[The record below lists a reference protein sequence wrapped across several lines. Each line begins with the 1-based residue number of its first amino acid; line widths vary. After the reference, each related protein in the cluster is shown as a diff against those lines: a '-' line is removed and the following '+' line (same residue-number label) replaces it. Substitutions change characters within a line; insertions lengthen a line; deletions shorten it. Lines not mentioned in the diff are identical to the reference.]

1 MDATIEQALHEARL
15 EGAAAMSLACRHLVD
30 RLKTR
35 EKRYIKSMLAGLS
48 KRMARLDPELV
59 LVGYSPRHEIG
70 EQAKAIVCLHQAD
83 KIPV

>member
-35 EKRYIKSMLAGLS
+35 EKRYIKS